1 MSRFL
6 NHICIHVF
14 QNKIPIN
21 FQIFFISSAIGSH
34 ALYSYGSYYVDT
46 IQIDK
51 KYTYTKNANTE
62 FMIIDQNGRHYSVN
76 NNFWYWKWNSI
87 EDWHKYKEK
96 DYIKIK
102 YYGYRI
108 PLLGFFPNIIHIN
121 NIHDRDDR
129 DDNNKGFSYYK
140 FNSYYNP
147 LQKF

>member
-1 MSRFL
+1 MSRYF
-6 NHICIHVF
+6 NHIFIYIF
-14 QNKIPIN
+14 QNKIPIK
-21 FQIFFISSAIGSH
+21 FQTCLIGSAISSHAI
-34 ALYSYGSYYVDT
+34 YSYGTYNVDT

-62 FMIIDQNGRHYSVN
+62 FMIIDIKGRHYSVN

-96 DYIKIK
+96 DSVEIK

-121 NIHDRDDR
+121 NIKDR
-129 DDNNKGFSYYK
+129 DDNNKDYFYNYK
-140 FNSYYNP
+140 YMSIFKP
-147 LQKF
+147 LRNI